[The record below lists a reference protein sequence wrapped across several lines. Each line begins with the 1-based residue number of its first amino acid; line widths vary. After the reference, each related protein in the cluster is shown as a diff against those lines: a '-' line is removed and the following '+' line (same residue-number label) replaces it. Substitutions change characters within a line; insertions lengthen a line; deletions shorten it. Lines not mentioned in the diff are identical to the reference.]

1 MLLILLF
8 LLYFLSISVFV
19 KVVEVKSDGAVS
31 TRKINRRQLLKSSG
45 ELNQLIIIELVFYHV
60 LLFIHVIM
68 LCFFHLK

>member
-8 LLYFLSISVFV
+8 LLCFLSISVFV

-45 ELNQLIIIELVFYHV
+45 ELNQLIIIELVFYLV
-60 LLFIHVIM
+60 PLFIHVIM